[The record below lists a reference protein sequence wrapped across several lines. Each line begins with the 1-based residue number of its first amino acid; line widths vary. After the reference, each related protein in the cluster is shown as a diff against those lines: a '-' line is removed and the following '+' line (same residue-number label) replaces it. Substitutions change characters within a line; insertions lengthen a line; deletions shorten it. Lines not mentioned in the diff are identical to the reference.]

1 MSVLPPT
8 LAAVPAWAKEVGGRG
23 QLAAL
28 AFWIFHSR
36 GFDGQPGLS
45 EGSFAMIR
53 KRQHWIILIR
63 PVLVIMTALG
73 VILVWAALSPGTV
86 IRLLHVT
93 SDSPEVVLAILRG
106 FYEHRILC
114 AGVPLAI
121 AAFMFLTSW
130 GLWSM
135 SYFEVDDY
143 GFTYKVGPFAQNTIP
158 LRAIQ
163 DIRTSTSALGLL
175 LGYGT
180 LIVDSGR
187 EEETLRY
194 VPGIDEFV
202 DALRGGGFR

>member
-1 MSVLPPT
+1 
-8 LAAVPAWAKEVGGRG
+8 
-23 QLAAL
+23 
-28 AFWIFHSR
+28 
-36 GFDGQPGLS
+36 
-45 EGSFAMIR
+45 MIR
-53 KRQHWIILIR
+53 RHQHWIILVR
-63 PVLVIMTALG
+63 PGLVIMTALG
-73 VILVWAALSPGTV
+73 VILVWAAMSPGTV
-86 IRLLHVT
+86 VSILHIT
-93 SDSPEVVLAILRG
+93 SDSPEPALAILRG

-114 AGVPLAI
+114 AGAPLAF
-121 AAFMFLTSW
+121 ASFMFLTSW
-130 GLWSM
+130 GLWSL

-180 LIVDSGR
+180 LVVDSGR
-187 EEETLRY
+187 EEETLTY